1 MRRGRLV
8 ALLQAFFVTFLWS
21 SSYIPVKIGL
31 KEIAPLSLVSLR
43 YIVASVILII
53 AAVLR
58 GNTRL
63 LTDTRHLTR
72 IAILGVSGY
81 TVAQGLQCVGLFYL
95 PAVSVTFLL
104 NFTPVIVLVFGAL
117 ALKEYPRPHQLL
129 GMALVMVGAYL
140 YFGSSLSGFNATGAL
155 ITLASGVGWATYLV
169 MSRSTFLSEEANPLE
184 LTSATMTAGT
194 LILALYTFTTEG
206 VPTVSPTG
214 WAIILWLG
222 AVNTALAFFLWNHAL
237 QKLEAFEISVI
248 QNTMLPQIAL
258 LAWLLLGEPITP
270 GKLLPMALVLIG
282 ALTVQKKDLP

>member
-21 SSYIPVKIGL
+21 SSYVLVKIGL
-31 KEIAPLSLVSLR
+31 KEIPPLSLVSLR

-53 AAVLR
+53 AAVLK

-63 LTDTRHLTR
+63 LTGTRHLTR

-81 TVAQGLQCVGLFYL
+81 TLAQGLQCVGLFYL

-117 ALKEYPRPHQLL
+117 VLKEYPRPHQFL

-169 MSRSTFLSEEANPLE
+169 MSRLTFLSEEVNPLE
-184 LTSATMTAGT
+184 LTSATMTVGT

-206 VPTVSPTG
+206 VPEVSPTG

-222 AVNTALAFFLWNHAL
+222 AVNTALAFFLWNRARARIL
-237 QKLEAFEISVI
+237 SSLGF
-248 QNTMLPQIAL
+248 
-258 LAWLLLGEPITP
+258 LLLSTMS
-270 GKLLPMALVLIG
+270 LC
-282 ALTVQKKDLP
+282 